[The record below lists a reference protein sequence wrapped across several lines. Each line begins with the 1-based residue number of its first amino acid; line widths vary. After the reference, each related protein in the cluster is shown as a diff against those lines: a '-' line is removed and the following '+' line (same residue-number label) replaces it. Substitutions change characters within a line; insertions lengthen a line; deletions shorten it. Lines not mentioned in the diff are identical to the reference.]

1 MSYLISPEIIEKNKY
16 FILLKSYIIFE
27 KDIYYFYLLIS
38 TFTLIFVIKNLVL
51 ILINYWQL
59 SFGNQIRVRL

>member
-38 TFTLIFVIKNLVL
+38 AFTLIFVIKNLVL

-59 SFGNQIRVRL
+59 SFGNK